1 MSKLHVKSSSC
12 GLRKPQI
19 GLCHKRQ
26 EKRTGTV
33 HKSERILGFLKS
45 HNGIMSNEKGNVS
58 QPS

>member
-26 EKRTGTV
+26 EKRIGTV

-45 HNGIMSNEKGNVS
+45 HNGIMNNE
-58 QPS
+58 